1 MNEGMY
7 INNSSLYIS
16 IRNLDEFK
24 LLIDDVQEQ
33 LDNLAETIKKIR
45 NYELDIHF
53 ETKKET

>member
-1 MNEGMY
+1 MDKGMY
-7 INNSSLYIS
+7 TNNSSLYIS

-24 LLIDDVQEQ
+24 TLIDSAQGQ
-33 LDNLAETIKKIR
+33 LNNLAETIKKIR